1 VIGLSAISMG
11 YNTSA
16 KASDEIEQV
25 VEVKEVQ
32 NDKDQAIEKL
42 TEDLIKDFYK
52 QAEVASL
59 EGGKTIL
66 EFLDKHTAEDAKSK
80 LHMRTVM
87 PNKPPEKSIVTSD
100 KPTIL
105 ADTKAA
111 YEKGSVDTMKT
122 EVMSVNISDDG
133 KSASVIEK
141 TISDYSLTLSETQKL
156 KIRSEQSCDTSIILN
171 DGVIQSGNSEC
182 DVEANIEPVK

>member
-1 VIGLSAISMG
+1 MIGLSAISLG
-11 YNTSA
+11 HNTSA
-16 KASDEIEQV
+16 KASDEIEQA
-25 VEVKEVQ
+25 VEAKEVQ
-32 NDKDQAIEKL
+32 SDKDQAIEKL
-42 TEDLIKDFYK
+42 TEELIKDFYK

-59 EGGKTIL
+59 EGGETIL
-66 EFLDKHTAEDAKSK
+66 EFLDKHTTQDAKSK

-122 EVMSVNISDDG
+122 EVISVNISDDG

-141 TISDYSLTLSETQKL
+141 TVSDYSLTLSETQKL